1 MKKNQK
7 KVNNI
12 LDGSFENNLI
22 KQGYKS
28 IIGIDE
34 VGRGCFAGPFVIG
47 AFVFTPKSKIHTG
60 VNDSKK
66 LSKIKRKNL
75 YRFLSK
81 ENHGLGII
89 SSDEVD
95 SLGLTKAFIKGIE
108 FALDKIDTKDSLLLI
123 DGNNKLNL
131 KQNYL
136 SVIKGDSKIYS
147 IASASIL
154 AKVYR
159 DSLMLEYSKQYPNFG
174 FEKNVG
180 YGTKF
185 HIQALEKYGIC
196 PIHRKS
202 YKPIKNIMNLE

>member
-1 MKKNQK
+1 
-7 KVNNI
+7 
-12 LDGSFENNLI
+12 
-22 KQGYKS
+22 
-28 IIGIDE
+28 
-34 VGRGCFAGPFVIG
+34 
-47 AFVFTPKSKIHTG
+47 
-60 VNDSKK
+60 
-66 LSKIKRKNL
+66 
-75 YRFLSK
+75 
-81 ENHGLGII
+81 
-89 SSDEVD
+89 
-95 SLGLTKAFIKGIE
+95 
-108 FALDKIDTKDSLLLI
+108 LLI